1 MTTTSSV
8 PALRGNHPT
17 RDAETLAGLVDPY
30 MERRVRRILQHLDAA
45 SLRLAT
51 AESCTG
57 GLLASLFTD
66 VTGVS
71 HVFDRGVVTY
81 DEDVKCDLLA
91 VPREVIDRHGV
102 VSRQVAV
109 AMAEGLLKGCA
120 QPTVA
125 VAVTGYADRGP
136 EPGLVHLALAR
147 PDRPTV
153 HRVQRFGT
161 VGRGAVR
168 LATLRT
174 AITLLEE
181 HL

>member
-1 MTTTSSV
+1 MPPD
-8 PALRGNHPT
+8 PAPIGGHPT
-17 RDAETLAGLVDPY
+17 RAAETLAGLVDPF
-30 MERRVRRILQHLDAA
+30 MERRVQRILQHLDAA
-45 SLRLAT
+45 QLRLAT

-66 VTGVS
+66 VAGVS
-71 HVFDRGVVTY
+71 HVFDRGLVTY
-81 DEDVKCDLLA
+81 DEDVKCDLLG
-91 VPREVIDRHGV
+91 VPRELIDGHGV
-102 VSRQVAV
+102 VSRDVAI
-109 AMAEGLLKGCA
+109 AMAEGLIKGCA

-136 EPGLVHLALAR
+136 EPGLVHLAMAR
-147 PDRPTV
+147 PGRPTV
-153 HRVQRFGT
+153 HRAQRFGT

-168 LATLRT
+168 LGALRT